1 MAQTCRRAIQ
11 HAEMGGRAQGALN
24 MQAVDPDAVDPDA
37 VDPDAVDPTHIQIK
51 SDKRLSDIDYLQRL
65 LCCSRS
71 EVASVANLRQSGPLP
86 SMTHVHGYVRRKE

>member
-24 MQAVDPDAVDPDA
+24 MQAVDPDAVDP
-37 VDPDAVDPTHIQIK
+37 THIQIT

-86 SMTHVHGYVRRKE
+86 SMTHVHGCEAQKVDNSEACV